1 MNLDLEKPFQETHPI
16 VFRMSAQVVRIDEG
30 LKPSNLYQLTLRKEF
45 LCIVRVLTT
54 PAKTTKTIPPHKLLL
69 LSHSWD
75 PKWFFN
81 KKLNKNE
88 S

>member
-45 LCIVRVLTT
+45 FMYSPDNPRQ
-54 PAKTTKTIPPHKLLL
+54 K
-69 LSHSWD
+69 D
-75 PKWFFN
+75 
-81 KKLNKNE
+81 KNNP
-88 S
+88 SS

>member
-45 LCIVRVLTT
+45 LCIVLTT
-54 PAKTTKTIPPHKLLL
+54 PAKTTKTIPPHKLFL